1 MSKGPVLF
9 LSARVGEGHRSAADA
24 VRARLAARGMR
35 GEVVDSYR
43 YAASLFSKVVSD
55 GYIGMVRT
63 IPQVYGFIYDRAER
77 ATEAGGFRVWASEF
91 TARNIRGLMERL
103 RPSVVVCTHAFP
115 CGVMAA
121 YKRLYDPSVP
131 VMGIV
136 TDFVVHPFWIYAT
149 STRTRSRRRRFARRS
164 SGRGIDPA
172 RVGVDGIPVDP
183 RFGIPP
189 PDRGALRE
197 ALGLP
202 RDGSVALVMGGGL
215 GLGPVA
221 TTVRALART
230 SSPVTPVVIVGKN
243 RRLEHR
249 VAEEARRDGADV
261 RVLGFVENVFDW
273 MRAADVLITKPGG
286 LTTSEALAV
295 GVPLVLLK
303 PLPGQ
308 EERNA
313 RYLVSRGA
321 ALRATRPGD
330 LVRVVDTVLH
340 DERIAQRL
348 HASAAQLAHP
358 DAAERVA
365 ARLAELA
372 QGEERTPGVRTWRSA
387 SRRGGRAAEGGGLL
401 NRYTSYIV
409 SRVRIPPSP
418 KRTAR
423 RAGGIAHGA
432 PYPTRSPLE
441 RGATRA
447 VVAQL
452 DRATGYELVGWG
464 FESLRPHVSTTGSCA
479 ASSARSR
486 RDSRTRR

>member
-1 MSKGPVLF
+1 
-9 LSARVGEGHRSAADA
+9 
-24 VRARLAARGMR
+24 MR

-77 ATEAGGFRVWASEF
+77 ATAAGGFRVWASEF

-121 YKRLYDPSVP
+121 YKRLYDPTVP

-136 TDFVVHPFWIYAT
+136 TDFVVHPFWIYKNIDAYAVAT
-149 STRTRSRRRRFARRS
+149 PEIRAALI
-164 SGRGIDPA
+164 GRGIDPA

-202 RDGSVALVMGGGL
+202 REGSVVLVMGGGL

-230 SSPVTPVVIVGKN
+230 SSAVTPVVIVGKN

-261 RVLGFVENVFDW
+261 RVLGFVSNVFDW
-273 MRAADVLITKPGG
+273 MRAADVLVTKPGG

-321 ALRATRPGD
+321 ALRAARPGD
-330 LVRVVDTVLH
+330 LVRVVDSVLH
-340 DERIAQRL
+340 DERVAQRL

-358 DAAERVA
+358 DAAEAAA
-365 ARLAELA
+365 ARIAELA
-372 QGEERTPGVRTWRSA
+372 HVPVSA
-387 SRRGGRAAEGGGLL
+387 LTL
-401 NRYTSYIV
+401 
-409 SRVRIPPSP
+409 
-418 KRTAR
+418 
-423 RAGGIAHGA
+423 
-432 PYPTRSPLE
+432 
-441 RGATRA
+441 
-447 VVAQL
+447 
-452 DRATGYELVGWG
+452 
-464 FESLRPHVSTTGSCA
+464 
-479 ASSARSR
+479 
-486 RDSRTRR
+486 

>member
-1 MSKGPVLF
+1 
-9 LSARVGEGHRSAADA
+9 

-63 IPQVYGFIYDRAER
+63 IPQVYGFIYARAER

-121 YKRLYDPSVP
+121 YKRLYDPAVP

-136 TDFVVHPFWIYAT
+136 TDFVVHPFWIYRNIDAYAVAT
-149 STRTRSRRRRFARRS
+149 PEIRAALVA
-164 SGRGIDPA
+164 RGIDPA

-183 RFGIPP
+183 RFGVPP
-189 PDRGALRE
+189 ADRGALRE

-202 RDGSVALVMGGGL
+202 RDGLVALVMGGGL

-230 SSPVTPVVIVGKN
+230 ASRVTPVVIVGKN

-249 VAEEARRDGADV
+249 LAEEARRDGADV
-261 RVLGFVENVFDW
+261 RVLGFVQNVFDW

-321 ALRATRPGD
+321 ALRAPHPRD
-330 LVRVVDTVLH
+330 LARVVDGVLH
-340 DERIAQRL
+340 DQRVVARL
-348 HASAAQLAHP
+348 RASAAQLAHP

-365 ARLAELA
+365 ARLAELVMPSGSTA
-372 QGEERTPGVRTWRSA
+372 G
-387 SRRGGRAAEGGGLL
+387 AALGGG
-401 NRYTSYIV
+401 
-409 SRVRIPPSP
+409 
-418 KRTAR
+418 
-423 RAGGIAHGA
+423 G
-432 PYPTRSPLE
+432 
-441 RGATRA
+441 
-447 VVAQL
+447 
-452 DRATGYELVGWG
+452 
-464 FESLRPHVSTTGSCA
+464 
-479 ASSARSR
+479 
-486 RDSRTRR
+486 

>member
-1 MSKGPVLF
+1 LSKGPVLF

-24 VRARLAARGMR
+24 VRVRLAARGMR

-77 ATEAGGFRVWASEF
+77 ATVAGGFRVWASEF
-91 TARNIRGLMERL
+91 TSRNIRGLMERL
-103 RPSVVVCTHAFP
+103 RPSAVVCTHAFP

-121 YKRLYDPSVP
+121 YKRLYDPTVP

-136 TDFVVHPFWIYAT
+136 TDFVVHPFWIYRNIDAYAVAT
-149 STRTRSRRRRFARRS
+149 PEIRATLI
-164 SGRGIDPA
+164 GRGIDPA
-172 RVGVDGIPVDP
+172 RIGVDGIPVDS
-183 RFGIPP
+183 RFGVPP
-189 PDRGALRE
+189 PDRGALRD

-202 RDGSVALVMGGGL
+202 RDATVALVMGGGL

-230 SSPVTPVVIVGKN
+230 STPVTPVVIVGKN

-261 RVLGFVENVFDW
+261 RVLGFVHNVFDW
-273 MRAADVLITKPGG
+273 MRAADVLVTKPGG
-286 LTTSEALAV
+286 LTTSEALAA

-321 ALRATRPGD
+321 ALRAPRAGD
-330 LVRVVDTVLH
+330 LVRVVDSVLH
-340 DERIAQRL
+340 DERVAQRL
-348 HASAAQLAHP
+348 HASASQLAHP
-358 DAAERVA
+358 DAAELVA
-365 ARLAELA
+365 ARIAALAREPA
-372 QGEERTPGVRTWRSA
+372 
-387 SRRGGRAAEGGGLL
+387 
-401 NRYTSYIV
+401 
-409 SRVRIPPSP
+409 
-418 KRTAR
+418 TA
-423 RAGGIAHGA
+423 
-432 PYPTRSPLE
+432 
-441 RGATRA
+441 
-447 VVAQL
+447 
-452 DRATGYELVGWG
+452 
-464 FESLRPHVSTTGSCA
+464 
-479 ASSARSR
+479 
-486 RDSRTRR
+486 